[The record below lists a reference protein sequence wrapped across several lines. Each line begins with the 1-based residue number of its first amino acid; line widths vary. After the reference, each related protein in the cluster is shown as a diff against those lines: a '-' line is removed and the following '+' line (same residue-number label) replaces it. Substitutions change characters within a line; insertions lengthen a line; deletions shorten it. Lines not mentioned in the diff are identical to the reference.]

1 MFAPNTEHKTAQA
14 RYNRRM
20 IPLSILDLA
29 PVPEGSTP
37 TDALRNA
44 KDLVQHAERWG
55 FNRYW
60 VAEHH
65 NMQGIA
71 SAATSIVIAH
81 LAGATSTIR
90 VGSGGIMLPNH
101 APLLIAEQFGTL
113 ATLFPGRID
122 LVLGRAPGTD
132 QRTAQALRRNMNGS
146 VDDFPRD
153 VVELQH
159 YLQPPQPGQAVV
171 ATPGAGT
178 EVPLWILGSSLYG
191 AGLAAMLGLPFA
203 FASHFAPAYMEA
215 AIDLYR
221 EKFEPS
227 EQLEKPHVMLGY
239 NVFAADT
246 DEEAQLL
253 QTSMMQSF
261 VRLRRGT
268 PGKMPPPKADFIE
281 TLSPPERQMLA
292 EVARCSAIG
301 APGTV
306 AAAMSSFVASTGA
319 DELMVVSS
327 IYDHQK
333 RLRSFEIVADL
344 ISREDDSHSNAR
356 LLEAAN

>member
-1 MFAPNTEHKTAQA
+1 
-14 RYNRRM
+14 M

-29 PVPEGSTP
+29 PVPEGNTP

-44 KDLVQHAERWG
+44 KDLVQHAEKWG

-81 LAGATSTIR
+81 LANHTSTIR

-122 LVLGRAPGTD
+122 LGLGRAPGTD

-153 VVELQH
+153 VVELQQ
-159 YLQPPQPGQAVV
+159 YLQPAQPGQAVV

-203 FASHFAPAYMEA
+203 FASHFAPAYMDA

-227 EQLEKPHVMLGY
+227 AQLEKPHVMLGY

-268 PGKMPPPKADFIE
+268 PGKMPPPQAHFIE

-292 EVARCSAIG
+292 EVARCSAVG
-301 APGTV
+301 SPETV
-306 AAAMSSFVASTGA
+306 STAMSSFIASTGA
-319 DELMVVSS
+319 DELMLVSS

-333 RLRSFEIVADL
+333 RLRSFEIAAGALTPATQD
-344 ISREDDSHSNAR
+344 A
-356 LLEAAN
+356 EAIHLTGESA

>member
-1 MFAPNTEHKTAQA
+1 
-14 RYNRRM
+14 M

-37 TDALRNA
+37 ADALQNA
-44 KDLVQHAERWG
+44 KSLVQHAESWG
-55 FNRYW
+55 YKRYW

-81 LAGATSTIR
+81 LANATSTIR

-113 ATLFPGRID
+113 ATLYPGRID
-122 LVLGRAPGTD
+122 LGLGRAPGTD
-132 QRTAQALRRNMNGS
+132 QFTAQALRRNLNGS

-153 VVELQH
+153 VVELQN
-159 YLQPPQPGQAVV
+159 YLKPPQPGQPVV

-227 EQLEKPHVMLGY
+227 EQLDKPYVMLGY

-268 PGKMPPPKADFIE
+268 PGKMPPPKPDFIE

-292 EVARCSAIG
+292 EVARCSAVG
-301 APGTV
+301 APDTV
-306 AAAMSSFVASTGA
+306 TAAMSLFIASTGA
-319 DELMVVSS
+319 DELMLVSS
-327 IYDHQK
+327 IYNHQK
-333 RLRSFEIVADL
+333 RLRSFEIAADIVAG
-344 ISREDDSHSNAR
+344 INT
-356 LLEAAN
+356 

>member
-1 MFAPNTEHKTAQA
+1 
-14 RYNRRM
+14 M

-44 KDLVQHAERWG
+44 KDLAQHAERWG
-55 FNRYW
+55 YNRYW

-81 LAGATSTIR
+81 LANATSTIR

-122 LVLGRAPGTD
+122 LGLGRAPGTD

-153 VVELQH
+153 VVELQQ

-227 EQLEKPHVMLGY
+227 GQLEKPHVMLGY

-292 EVARCSAIG
+292 EVARCSAVG
-301 APGTV
+301 SPETV
-306 AAAMSSFVASTGA
+306 TAAMSSFIASTGA
-319 DELMVVSS
+319 DELMLVSS

-333 RLRSFEIVADL
+333 RLRSFEIAASL
-344 ISREDDSHSNAR
+344 ITSEKSSQFENEFSREAVQ
-356 LLEAAN
+356 AC

>member
-1 MFAPNTEHKTAQA
+1 MTK
-14 RYNRRM
+14 
-20 IPLSILDLA
+20 LSILDLA
-29 PVPEGSTP
+29 PVPEGKTP

-44 KDLVQHAERWG
+44 RDLVQHAERWG
-55 FNRYW
+55 YNRYW

-71 SAATSIVIAH
+71 SAATSIVVAH
-81 LAGATSTIR
+81 LASATSTIR

-122 LVLGRAPGTD
+122 LGLGRAPGTD

-153 VVELQH
+153 VVELKQ

-178 EVPLWILGSSLYG
+178 QVPLWILGSSLYG

-203 FASHFAPAYMEA
+203 FASHFAPAYMDA

-227 EQLEKPHVMLGY
+227 EQLDKPHVMLGY
-239 NVFAADT
+239 NVFAAET

-268 PGKMPPPKADFIE
+268 PGKMPPPKAGFIE

-292 EVARCSAIG
+292 EVARCSAVG
-301 APGTV
+301 SPETV
-306 AAAMSSFVASTGA
+306 STAMSTFVASTGA
-319 DELMVVSS
+319 DELMLVSS
-327 IYDHQK
+327 IYDHEK
-333 RLRSFEIVADL
+333 RLRSFEI
-344 ISREDDSHSNAR
+344 
-356 LLEAAN
+356 AANALTPAEHGIKSANRANVSF

>member
-1 MFAPNTEHKTAQA
+1 MSANMLGSLGSAQIS
-14 RYNRRM
+14 RYNCAM

-37 TDALRNA
+37 AEALQNS
-44 KDLVQHAERWG
+44 KDLIQHAEQWG
-55 FNRYW
+55 YHRYW

-81 LAGATSTIR
+81 LANASSTIR
-90 VGSGGIMLPNH
+90 VGAGGIMLPNH

-113 ATLFPGRID
+113 ATLYPGRID
-122 LVLGRAPGTD
+122 LGLGRAPGTD
-132 QRTAQALRRNMNGS
+132 QRTSQALRRNLSGS

-159 YLQPPQPGQAVV
+159 YLKLPQEGQAVV

-191 AGLAAMLGLPFA
+191 AELAAMLGLPFA
-203 FASHFAPAYMEA
+203 FASHFAPAYMDA
-215 AIDLYR
+215 AMDVYR
-221 EKFEPS
+221 KKFEPS
-227 EQLEKPHVMLGY
+227 AQLDQPYVMLGF
-239 NVFAADT
+239 NIFAADT
-246 DEEAQLL
+246 DEEAHLL

-261 VRLRRGT
+261 VRLRRGV
-268 PGKMPPPKADFIE
+268 PGKMPPPIPDFLA
-281 TLSPPERQMLA
+281 TLSTAEQQMLA
-292 EVARCSAIG
+292 EVARCSAVG
-301 APGTV
+301 NPETV
-306 AAAMSSFVASTGA
+306 AAATSSFIAATEA
-319 DELMVVSS
+319 DELMLVSS

-333 RLRSFEIVADL
+333 RLRSFEI
-344 ISREDDSHSNAR
+344 
-356 LLEAAN
+356 AAGMLQESD